1 MWHDVTSQTYGCYS
15 TILNSSK
22 YSKWGKY
29 GNVGIWHVKVA
40 WIHLVDCYEG
50 LYHVVPHGLL
60 HHPFTWSQGSILV
73 LQSLSRR
80 VMPMACV
87 GTRRTT
93 WRVAG
98 GNDRG
103 GSDDANSDAKSCAE
117 GCQSAPANFLS
128 PNCGWR
134 EHLHRIYIGFT
145 GNTCIY
151 LILSWRTMASS
162 NFSLEWSY
170 PHMQWLRDACW
181 PSFRDF
187 DLSAG
192 FNSVKVR
199 FLAENV
205 KSGLH
210 FFCTCCTH
218 DELLIS

>member
-1 MWHDVTSQTYGCYS
+1 ML
-15 TILNSSK
+15 LNSSK
-22 YSKWGKY
+22 FYSKWGKY

-50 LYHVVPHGLL
+50 LYHVDP
-60 HHPFTWSQGSILV
+60 
-73 LQSLSRR
+73 
-80 VMPMACV
+80 CC
-87 GTRRTT
+87 TT
-93 WRVAG
+93 WFVAPPIYVISGYLRDQFSFCNLCPEGSCRHADGMCRNQAYNMKG
-98 GNDRG
+98 GWGKWSWRIRWCWL
-103 GSDDANSDAKSCAE
+103 AMPKAAAE

-128 PNCGWR
+128 PKCGWR

-151 LILSWRTMASS
+151 LILAWRTMASS

-205 KSGLH
+205 ESGLH